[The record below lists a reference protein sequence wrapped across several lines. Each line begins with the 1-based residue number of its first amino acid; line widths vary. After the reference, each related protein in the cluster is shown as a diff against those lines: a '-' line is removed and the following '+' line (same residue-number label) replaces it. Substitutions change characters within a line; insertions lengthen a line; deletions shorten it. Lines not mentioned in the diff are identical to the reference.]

1 MVICMDD
8 RFTALKERHR
18 AIREEI
24 PPGIALRTHR
34 ALSWLQAAERCGDE
48 DTAFILLWISFN
60 AAYARELDL
69 SDTSPERTLF
79 HGFLSKVCELDTEN
93 RIHDLAWDNYSNRIR
108 VFVDNRY
115 VFGPFWSFQQGRL
128 PEGEWERLLAS
139 SKRTAQQALM
149 GKKSAIFLT
158 ILFDRL
164 YTLRNQLMHGGATW
178 SSQMNREQLTSAV
191 RILHDFVPELIRI
204 LMENPEEDW
213 GEPQY
218 PPVGG
223 IPV

>member
-1 MVICMDD
+1 MDL
-8 RFTALKERHR
+8 RFEALKERHR
-18 AIREEI
+18 EIRDDS
-24 PPGIALRTHR
+24 PPGIRLRIHR
-34 ALSWLQAAERCGDE
+34 ALSWLHAAEKSE
-48 DTAFILLWISFN
+48 DTDTTFLLLWISFN
-60 AAYARELDL
+60 AAYARDLDL
-69 SDTSPERTLF
+69 DEASPERSLF
-79 HGFLSKVCELDTEN
+79 HRFLSRVCELDTEN
-93 RIHDLAWDNYSNRIR
+93 RIHRLAWENYANRIR

-128 PEGEWERLLAS
+128 PESEWERLFAVN
-139 SKRTAQQALM
+139 KRIAHQALAE
-149 GKKSAIFLT
+149 KETSVFLT

-178 SSQMNREQLTSAV
+178 NSKINREQLGTAV

-218 PPVGG
+218 PPV
-223 IPV
+223 